1 MKKSEDMAKKDA
13 LHGKLEIMTPNEVAA
28 FLRVSRRKINH
39 LVATKAIPFV
49 RIGKRVVRFRRQAV
63 MKWLREQ
70 NTQKRE
76 R

>member
-1 MKKSEDMAKKDA
+1 MTKKAA
-13 LHGKLEIMTPNEVAA
+13 LHGKLEIMTPDEVAK

-39 LVATKAIPFV
+39 LVATEAIPFV

>member
-1 MKKSEDMAKKDA
+1 VKKSEDMAKKAA
-13 LHGKLEIMTPNEVAA
+13 LHGKLEIMTPDEVAK

-39 LVATKAIPFV
+39 LVATEAIPFV

-70 NTQKRE
+70 NTHKKGR
-76 R
+76 